1 MQYSKSESLVSGP
14 AVVEEW
20 ALINKYKG
28 QEDQKI
34 K

>member
-1 MQYSKSESLVSGP
+1 MQYSKSESLVPGAS
-14 AVVEEW
+14 VVEEW

-28 QEDQKI
+28 QEDQKM